1 MKMTQSNVT
10 NTSDVSEVGIVL
22 SGVEPAVSDQ
32 TVPEVV
38 RETPVRALVS
48 DNFLDDYKDEP
59 VVPGEV
65 NTFNP
70 STDDIG
76 FTGERPLLTEYD
88 WNAYIYGKLQEELSI
103 DSDTSYTTFN
113 GGRVYGV
120 RLNKTLN
127 LKGSSFLTKNN
138 NSLQLNKPSLSS
150 IKRVKEYEEV
160 NVEVL
165 IEKGWVPMAPTIFGL
180 SRTTITT
187 VPLKG

>member
-1 MKMTQSNVT
+1 MTQSNVT
-10 NTSDVSEVGIVL
+10 NSSDVSEVGIVL
-22 SGVEPAVSDQ
+22 SGAEPAVSDQ

-48 DNFLDDYKDEP
+48 DNFLDEYKDEP
-59 VVPGEV
+59 NDE
-65 NTFNP
+65 
-70 STDDIG
+70 DIG

-138 NSLQLNKPSLSS
+138 NSLQLNKPNLSS